1 MNCGE
6 PHDTDCSEV
15 LSEVW
20 LFLDQECDV
29 KRKELLQKHLEECH
43 PCLEQ
48 YGIEEHLKLL
58 LARKCGGEHAPETLK
73 ERLRA
78 RIQETLVQHGSVE
91 VRTTTVQI
99 VEE

>member
-43 PCLEQ
+43 PCLEE
-48 YGIEEHLKLL
+48 YGIEEQLKLL

-73 ERLRA
+73 ARLRA
-78 RIQETLVQHGSVE
+78 TIHETLIQHGSVE
-91 VRTTTVQI
+91 VRTTTVQV